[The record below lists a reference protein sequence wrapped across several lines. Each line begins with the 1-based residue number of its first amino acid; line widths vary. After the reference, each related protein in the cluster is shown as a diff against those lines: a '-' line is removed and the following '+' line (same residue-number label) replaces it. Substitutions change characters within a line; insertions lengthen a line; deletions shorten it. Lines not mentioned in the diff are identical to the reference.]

1 MAAPKDVDTYLATV
15 SAEQRQALETLRQ
28 QIRAAAPGVTEGI
41 SYGVPVFKLGRSL
54 VSLGAAKKHCAF
66 YVMSSTVID
75 GFKDELTGYSTSPG
89 TIRFTPEKPLPAD
102 LVARIVAA
110 RISENARIS

>member
-1 MAAPKDVDTYLATV
+1 MAAAMDMDTYLAAV
-15 SAEQRQALETLRQ
+15 RADHRVALEALRR
-28 QIRAAAPGVTEGI
+28 QIRAAAPGVTEVI
-41 SYGVPVFKLGRSL
+41 SYGVPVFKLGKSL

-75 GFKDELTGYSTSPG
+75 GFKDELVGYSTSPG

-110 RISENARIS
+110 RIAENARTS